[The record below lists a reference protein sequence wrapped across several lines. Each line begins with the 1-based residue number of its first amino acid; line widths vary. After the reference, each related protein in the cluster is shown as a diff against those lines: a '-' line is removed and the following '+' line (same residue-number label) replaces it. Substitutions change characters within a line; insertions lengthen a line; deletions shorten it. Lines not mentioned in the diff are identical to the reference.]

1 MDVTTTGRLVIPM
14 NISPLRPD
22 PEAYRAAETDRIAA
36 VLDGYRVLVIEGTD
50 AAVFLQAQLSSDIA
64 SLAAGTAQFSAF
76 HSAKGRV
83 FANFVLFR
91 SGREGVPPRFYAIL
105 PSDLAGP
112 LRQRLALFVLRAKV
126 TLSVPENLALVG
138 IGGPGAATPATGDH
152 ASLSASS
159 LAVRWPDGRVT
170 VIVDRGAVDAAIEEC
185 EKRGARRAP
194 ESIFDWLGVR
204 AGIALID
211 AALSGEL
218 LPQALNWDVGGG
230 VNFRKGCYPGQEII
244 ARTHYLGRAKERLF
258 LFHSAAASPVPAT
271 RLFSSA
277 FGTQPCGVVVNAAFD
292 AEGGAL
298 VLAAAQ
304 VDAAEQDVRLGAPD
318 GPRLTRRPLPYA
330 VPEARAQRD
339 RIA

>member
-1 MDVTTTGRLVIPM
+1 VGVTTAGRLVIPM
-14 NISPLRPD
+14 NMSPHPPD
-22 PEAYRAAETDRIAA
+22 PEAYRAAETDVIAA
-36 VLDGYRVLVIEGTD
+36 VLDGCRVLVIEGPD

-64 SLAAGTAQFSAF
+64 SLAAGTAQFSAL

-83 FANFVLFR
+83 IANFVLFR
-91 SGREGVPPRFYAIL
+91 SSREAVPPRFYAIL
-105 PSDLAGP
+105 PKTQAAP

-126 TLSVPENLALVG
+126 TLSVPEDVALIG
-138 IGGPGAATPATGDH
+138 IGGPGAAILATGDR
-152 ASLSASS
+152 ASS
-159 LAVRWPDGRVT
+159 SIAAPAVPWPDGRVT
-170 VIVDRGAVDAAIEEC
+170 FIVDRSAVDAAIEEC

-194 ESIFDWLGVR
+194 ESIFDWLGLR

-218 LPQALNWDVGGG
+218 LPQALNWDVVGG

-244 ARTHYLGRAKERLF
+244 ARTHYRGRAKERLF
-258 LFHSAAASPVPAT
+258 AFHSVAAPPPAAT

-277 FGTQPCGVVVNAAFD
+277 FGVQPCGVVVNAAFD

-298 VLAAAQ
+298 VLAATQ

-318 GPRLTRRPLPYA
+318 GPLLTRRPLPYA

-339 RIA
+339 HIA

>member
-1 MDVTTTGRLVIPM
+1 M
-14 NISPLRPD
+14 
-22 PEAYRAAETDRIAA
+22 
-36 VLDGYRVLVIEGTD
+36 
-50 AAVFLQAQLSSDIA
+50 
-64 SLAAGTAQFSAF
+64 
-76 HSAKGRV
+76 
-83 FANFVLFR
+83 
-91 SGREGVPPRFYAIL
+91 
-105 PSDLAGP
+105 
-112 LRQRLALFVLRAKV
+112 
-126 TLSVPENLALVG
+126 
-138 IGGPGAATPATGDH
+138 
-152 ASLSASS
+152 
-159 LAVRWPDGRVT
+159 
-170 VIVDRGAVDAAIEEC
+170 
-185 EKRGARRAP
+185 
-194 ESIFDWLGVR
+194 R

-258 LFHSAAASPVPAT
+258 LFHSAAAPPVPAT